1 MPTLL
6 KPSPRKPLGRARSS
20 ASRPARVRAPDA
32 DCIPA
37 RDSRHY
43 LIIASDVACPV
54 ADRLAG
60 AGRDCSAAP

>member
-1 MPTLL
+1 MPMLF
-6 KPSPRKPLGRARSS
+6 KPSPRKPLAALSS
-20 ASRPARVRAPDA
+20 ASRPACARAGRGLHPG
-32 DCIPA
+32 

-43 LIIASDVACPV
+43 LIIASDVARPV